1 MHARFRKA
9 VEFAVENSLLMVLGT
24 LIALI
29 WTNLHAASYDRAVH
43 ALHFAVNDI
52 GMVFFFGLAVKEII
66 EATAPGGAPGWRS
79 PKRLSWRRTTAASGP
94 RALPEKVSRVTSFR
108 SPHAVAGAAAST
120 ATTHSRRARR
130 ILKGMMQHGGRL
142 RAVRL

>member
-1 MHARFRKA
+1 MPWHQDAVVSRRHVRLRIRPTAYNRSMHARFRKA

-29 WTNLHAASYDRAVH
+29 WANLHVESYDRAVH

-66 EATAPGGAPGWRS
+66 EATAPGGA
-79 PKRLSWRRTTAASGP
+79 LH
-94 RALPEKVSRVTSFR
+94 SFR
-108 SPHAVAGAAAST
+108 RAAVPVIA
-120 ATTHSRRARR
+120 
-130 ILKGMMQHGGRL
+130 
-142 RAVRL
+142 